1 MNKKQTNRE
10 LKLQLPLLQIHLDFA
25 ASCLDSLIS
34 LLRLTASLM
43 KVRRFLFH
51 VADPD
56 WTVRQALAGRVL
68 HGSIRSRLL
77 KEAAELPLTLQN
89 QQESHHQQQQ
99 QQQQQPLAGHQN
111 NAAQLHSADPDN
123 TNHTPND
130 IQKKT
135 PASQSQQ
142 TLSQSAS
149 LTESELI
156 QKLEYLRSEKRKI
169 FSLVALQMKKKS
181 ERSKAKGGIQ
191 AFKVDPSVPSLAGE
205 TPYRPLAVGGGGGAA
220 NEFHDAF
227 HYTDANGV
235 SPIVHTAVAPS
246 VTSLAENKAVDSFSA
261 SPGLY
266 RKTPTKFYKMPPRD
280 QEISHGSIN
289 SFRDG
294 HDLASTIS
302 GGQADLLSE
311 KYDSQ
316 QGHSY
321 RRNEGRHSPPPP
333 SSRYDAPSRNRP
345 LTYGSPRYDAGESP
359 RMPVPSAR
367 VRGGFRFSAYGRPG
381 RPHSEWQPSRPH
393 IPYEGR
399 FSKPPFSGKSRPKE

>member
-181 ERSKAKGGIQ
+181 ERSKAKGGDTGIQ
-191 AFKVDPSVPSLAGE
+191 
-205 TPYRPLAVGGGGGAA
+205 
-220 NEFHDAF
+220 
-227 HYTDANGV
+227 
-235 SPIVHTAVAPS
+235 APS